1 MAGKKS
7 KKDIQPKK
15 HLSKKKV
22 HSKKSESAEKK
33 TGTKKRSRKKPFVL
47 PDFSKY
53 VGKKGSSPGSADK
66 PIAHAL
72 HELKKTVLEVTF
84 SICWLDCLIMFML
97 SLLVLKLVSVGWYW
111 CFVPSFVYSVFHI
124 RNRLKKASDFSYVEE
139 KVPELKE
146 KISTVADN
154 LTRNNPVIE
163 ELNDDVLK
171 GMHLIRTSYF
181 FSFGRMTREL
191 LTLAVLAF
199 LVTGVS
205 AYDVQFVDFSK
216 VIDDVS
222 GLGVFKGNYDING
235 ELLEYDENMS
245 DDIYGNKSVAVLGN
259 EELKV
264 QINPVLSDVDISK
277 IEEPRER
284 NFRSRAPDEI
294 SAETDSSYEDSI
306 PKDYQT
312 IVKNYFKEI
321 TKSK

>member
-1 MAGKKS
+1 MAGKKKPKKGS
-7 KKDIQPKK
+7 KSKK
-15 HLSKKKV
+15 HLSGKRRAKDPKKGLQKQ
-22 HSKKSESAEKK
+22 
-33 TGTKKRSRKKPFVL
+33 GNKKRKKEHFVL
-47 PDFSKY
+47 PDFSRY
-53 VGKKGSSPGSADK
+53 VRNSAKPVDSESK
-66 PIAHAL
+66 PIAQAL
-72 HELKKTVLEVTF
+72 HELKKTVLEVSF
-84 SICWLDCLIMFML
+84 SICWLDCLIVFML
-97 SLLVLKLVSVGWYW
+97 SLLVLKLVSVDWYW
-111 CFVPSFVYSVFHI
+111 SFVPAFVYSVFHI
-124 RNRLKKASDFSYVEE
+124 RNRLKRASNFSYIED

-154 LTRNNPVIE
+154 LTRDNPVIE

-222 GLGVFKGNYDING
+222 GLSAFRGKYDVN
-235 ELLEYDENMS
+235 ENLLEYEENMS

-259 EELKV
+259 EELQV
-264 QINPVLSDVDISK
+264 QINPSLSDVDISK
-277 IEEPRER
+277 IEEPRKR
-284 NFRSRAPDEI
+284 SFRSKAPDEI
-294 SAETDSSYEDSI
+294 SAETDASYEDSI
-306 PKDYQT
+306 PKDYQA

-321 TKSK
+321 TKTK